1 MYIFAEKEK
10 KYLFKNIPVGCNPF
24 SSTTFCLVSCVMK
37 VNCIFR
43 IPILSGISWSNL
55 TGSTDDDWID
65 RVSHLWS
72 VCLLL
77 LFAVLVS
84 SGQYV
89 GDPIHC
95 WCPAE
100 FTGKSR
106 RRGSLSD
113 LRVMSHAVYAYT
125 AIE

>member
-1 MYIFAEKEK
+1 MSDLVTGQKPKDKALVITAHMLAIF
-10 KYLFKNIPVGCNPF
+10 
-24 SSTTFCLVSCVMK
+24 
-37 VNCIFR
+37 FR
-43 IPILSGISWSNL
+43 IPILGGITWSHL

-77 LFAVLVS
+77 MFAVLVS

-100 FTGKSR
+100 FTGKQK
-106 RRGSLSD
+106 
-113 LRVMSHAVYAYT
+113 
-125 AIE
+125 